1 MYFTRLP
8 DHSAPGFDEQA
19 HFSQFSHHNVICNA
33 FSPAIHCDNHVGCLS
48 IKTVL
53 SGEEWY
59 QVEGRHIAVR
69 PGQFLILNHAH
80 NYSYRIHKGSSAH
93 GLSLFFQ
100 KDFAASVFQDMLF
113 PEEQL
118 LDDPSDD
125 RTSTPEFVQTL
136 HSVEPDL
143 AKSLTLLRTRLNT
156 YGDDPNR
163 TDEELVFLLQYL
175 LRAYRSDRQLSG
187 QVDAVKPGTRKEI
200 YKRLC
205 VAKDLLHSYYYEPL
219 DLAELSARACLSTPQ
234 LVRHFKSVFGR
245 TPYQYLIDIRLCHAA
260 ELLKETRD
268 TTLDIT
274 WRCGFEDPSAF
285 CRAFR
290 TRYGASPGE
299 FRGRC

>member
-1 MYFTRLP
+1 MYITRLP
-8 DHSAPGFDEQA
+8 DHTAPGFDEQA
-19 HFSQFSHHNVICNA
+19 HFSQFSRHNVICNA
-33 FSPAIHCDNHVGCLS
+33 FSHAIHCDNHVGCLS

-69 PGQFLILNHAH
+69 PGQCLILNHAH
-80 NYSYRIHKGSSAH
+80 NYSYRIHKGNSAH

-136 HSVEPDL
+136 HSVEPEL
-143 AKSLTLLRTRLNT
+143 AKGLTLLRTRLDT

-175 LRAYRSDRQLSG
+175 LRAYRSDLQLSG

-205 VAKDLLHSYYYEPL
+205 IAKDLLHSYYCAPL
-219 DLAELSARACLSTPQ
+219 DLSVLSARACLSTPQ

-245 TPYQYLIDIRLCHAA
+245 TPYQYLIDIRLRHAA

-268 TTLDIT
+268 TTLEIT

-299 FRGRC
+299 FRARC